1 MIIPNPN
8 EIKKGREFILMPKG
22 NYKAFFEVEIKKII
36 PIVQATVSEKRAI
49 ERSRRELAKGEYIT
63 LDELERELALNHT
76 KKRRK
81 TN

>member
-1 MIIPNPN
+1 
-8 EIKKGREFILMPKG
+8 MPKG